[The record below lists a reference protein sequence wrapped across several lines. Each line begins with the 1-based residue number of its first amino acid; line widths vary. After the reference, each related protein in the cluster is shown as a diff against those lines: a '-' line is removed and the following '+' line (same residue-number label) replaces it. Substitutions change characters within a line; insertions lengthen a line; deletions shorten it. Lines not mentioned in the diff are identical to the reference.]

1 LKVTETPVGGGVGVL
16 RERASCNATQWKCG
30 VVDSDPPKAPTGL
43 PALGETRG
51 NMGLIIHVAFIHENA
66 VQAPTKVQ

>member
-1 LKVTETPVGGGVGVL
+1 VYFAREPVAM
-16 RERASCNATQWKCG
+16 RRQWKSG